1 MTKVKYCPQCGA
13 NLVQTPI
20 EGINRRACPDES
32 CDYVFW
38 NNPVPVVAAIV
49 EYNGEIILGRNKDW
63 PEKWYSINTGFLE
76 KGETP
81 EQGAA
86 REVKEELGL
95 DAEQVN
101 FVGIYSFFEMN
112 QLIIA
117 YHVLARGKIQLGDE
131 IVATKSIPPQKIRTW
146 PQATGQALR
155 DWLISRGYMENL

>member
-1 MTKVKYCPQCGA
+1 MNKTKYCPQCGA
-13 NLVQTPI
+13 NLIQKEI
-20 EGINRRACPDES
+20 EEVMRKACPDEA

-49 EYNGEIILGRNKDW
+49 ELAGEILLCRNKAW

-81 EQGAA
+81 EQCAV

-95 DAEQVN
+95 DVDRLS

-117 YHVLARGKIQLGDE
+117 YHVLTHGEISLGEE
-131 IVATKSIPPQKIRTW
+131 IVATKSFPPEKLRTW
-146 PQATGQALR
+146 PGATGDAVR
-155 DWLISRGYMENL
+155 DWLISRGQGPG